1 MKSLNFLIPAVLL
14 AAGCASSSS
23 QVVVAKP
30 GESKTVKTKNGEI
43 TITSAGGPAKAGT
56 LGSVDSEGFKLI
68 FDGTWTGWRVSENP
82 QAWSIVNGAFRANG
96 SRSHNFYI
104 GDPVPFKDF
113 ELKVDV
119 MTEKNSN
126 GGIYVLTKFQDEG
139 WPKYGFET
147 QVNVSHGDWKKTGS
161 IYDVVN
167 VKETPAKDY
176 QWWTQHV
183 IVKGKHISVRI
194 DGKSV
199 VEYDEPADKKPGADF
214 PRMIDAGTVALQA
227 HDPGSVVLYKNIR
240 VKRL

>member
-1 MKSLNFLIPAVLL
+1 MKSIYSLMPAVLL
-14 AAGCASSSS
+14 AAGCASHHS
-23 QVVVAKP
+23 QVVTAKP
-30 GESKTVKTKNGEI
+30 GETKTVQSKNGEI
-43 TITSAGGPAKAGT
+43 TITATESKPT
-56 LGSVDSEGFKLI
+56 LGSVDAEGFKLI

-82 QAWSIVNGAFRANG
+82 KAWSIVNGAFRANG

-104 GDPVPFKDF
+104 GDAKPFKDF

-119 MTEKNSN
+119 MTEQNSN
-126 GGIYVLTKFQDEG
+126 GGIYFHTQYQDES

-147 QVNVSHGDWKKTGS
+147 QVNVSHTDWKKTGS

-176 QWWTQHV
+176 KWWTQHI
-183 IVKGKHISVRI
+183 IVKGHHVTVKI
-194 DGKSV
+194 DGQSV

-214 PRMIDAGTVALQA
+214 TRKLDEGTFALQA
-227 HDPGSVVLYKNIR
+227 HDPNSVVYYKNIR